1 MSHFAVMV
9 VGDVDKQLAP
19 FDENIEVEEY
29 RQSVSKKELDSML
42 SYYRMKNLP
51 YTDNIKE
58 CYDHYGKEWNDNE
71 WKCDGEGWFYLSRY
85 NPLSKWDWYAI
96 GGRFSGCFITKVKKE
111 AEDFVQPDEYG
122 NVHIDSIQKKY
133 IDLDGIKKEEEKEA
147 RNEYKIV
154 ASCFENGQIPRIKYK
169 WSDVLNMKDLT
180 PQEKRKLYFSQEG
193 VELFNKRTEN
203 ITSGTIEMYQC
214 TEDEFVA
221 ERVASAF
228 QPFAIVKD
236 GIWYERAK
244 MGWWA
249 ITSDEKSPQEWTE
262 IFEKIWNEIDD
273 DEMITFVD
281 CHI

>member
-1 MSHFAVMV
+1 MSHFVVMV

-19 FDENIEVEEY
+19 FDESLKVAPYRVPVSEEDL
-29 RQSVSKKELDSML
+29 EDML
-42 SYYRMKNLP
+42 SFYKDKNFP
-51 YTDNIKE
+51 FTSNIDE
-58 CYDHYGKEWNDNE
+58 CYAKYGQNWNNNKWQKDE
-71 WKCDGEGWFYLSRY
+71 KGWFYVSER
-85 NPLSKWDWYAI
+85 NPKSKWDWYTI
-96 GGRFSGCFITKVKKE
+96 GGRFSGSFITILK
-111 AEDFVQPDEYG
+111 
-122 NVHIDSIQKKY
+122 NVENPNQRVDSIKKKY
-133 IDLDGIKKEEEKEA
+133 IDLDAIRAKEA
-147 RNEYKIV
+147 EDARAEYQSV
-154 ASCFENGQIPRIKYK
+154 ANCFPDGKIPRIEYK
-169 WSDVLNMKDLT
+169 WTDVLKMDKLKT
-180 PQEKRKLYFSQEG
+180 CQEKMKFYFSQEN
-193 VELFNKRTEN
+193 VKTFNQNTEN

-221 ERVASAF
+221 ERTASAF

-273 DEMITFVD
+273 DETITFVD